1 MSWKAVEMQIALPRT
16 QEAGR
21 IQQQLQQQPQTE
33 QQQLTE
39 QITWQD
45 KQKRTQV
52 QKQTNSERVKQNDVS
67 SEQMMFG
74 EDRDESANVT
84 SQLPHPYLGHT
95 IDLMK

>member
-39 QITWQD
+39 QINGQD

-52 QKQTNSERVKQNDVS
+52 QKQADSERVKQNDVS
-67 SEQMMFG
+67 SEQMIFG
-74 EDRDESANVT
+74 EDRNESANEII
-84 SQLPHPYLGHT
+84 QLPHPYLGHT
-95 IDLMK
+95 IDIMK